1 MILVLDVVHAVVTDV
16 KQRRMFSPVCV
27 PESLPAAASSIVI
40 APASLSCENTETNVE
55 ELHSV
60 SIKREK
66 FAASNEDETAHL
78 SGKPEFTEHSVA
90 GSVTESAVMDSMCH
104 LALTSDADSV
114 SPADASVVE
123 ADDGKVQQQTVIKS
137 EINTSADEGADTNIT
152 SRNASVKDAEVQ
164 AAAVQVQLQQQVAV
178 NSQDMEPSDGDS
190 PVQTSRDADDV
201 TSSRAST
208 YQTDVAVYKRE
219 ARSDNA
225 SDTARCKQEAISDS
239 TSETFRSCAQ
249 LSPSCSDSVF
259 CSPKSDISDNKNTN
273 NNDSQSIQQV
283 FQHRDTVMTSSETK
297 VEVYSRCDSSVV
309 GERRKTESKCTE
321 GMSTAETETNEDAVE
336 HHDENSKNMQSEEP
350 RDGDDQKDSNDS
362 IVVHDDDDDDDDDD
376 DNDGEDSDGKADDK
390 QDQTAAD
397 EKMSVVPHES
407 RSEAS
412 GKGKRK
418 IRLRWTKTKKK
429 KKEQKK
435 KSKQQSKK
443 SQPASVADSVS
454 EVKSEADNVESVS
467 IRRPPA
473 AQSEMMNL
481 ERQTEHEATQSDS
494 SAMDSFSEATG
505 AGDAVNHQDSQEG
518 STPDTHNDQKN
529 AGHSASDKDTDN
541 MKVCQYS
548 MSSCGLCILTCLFL
562 RIHDM
567 KPMYI
572 FVIFSRKYKLA
583 SVRLTQYFPM
593 IITQLHCF

>member
-1 MILVLDVVHAVVTDV
+1 MILVLYVVHAVVTDV
-16 KQRRMFSPVCV
+16 KQRRMFSPVCA

-40 APASLSCENTETNVE
+40 APASLSCENTETSAE

-66 FAASNEDETAHL
+66 FAASNEDEETAHL

-152 SRNASVKDAEVQ
+152 SRNASVKDPEVQ

-219 ARSDNA
+219 ARSDDV

-239 TSETFRSCAQ
+239 TSETFTSCAQ
-249 LSPSCSDSVF
+249 LSPSGSDSVF

-273 NNDSQSIQQV
+273 NNDRQSIQQV

-297 VEVYSRCDSSVV
+297 VEVYSRCDSSIV
-309 GERRKTESKCTE
+309 GERRKTESKCTQS
-321 GMSTAETETNEDAVE
+321 MLTAETETDEDAVE
-336 HHDENSKNMQSEEP
+336 HHDENSKNVESEEP
-350 RDGDDQKDSNDS
+350 LDGDDQKDSNDS
-362 IVVHDDDDDDDDDD
+362 VDDDDDDDDDD
-376 DNDGEDSDGKADDK
+376 ADDDGGDGDDSGGKADDI
-390 QDQTAAD
+390 QSQTAAD
-397 EKMSVVPHES
+397 EKMTVAPHES

-412 GKGKRK
+412 KTSSKEKRK
-418 IRLRWTKTKKK
+418 SRFPWTKSKKK

-443 SQPASVADSVS
+443 SQPATVADSVS
-454 EVKSEADNVESVS
+454 EVKSEGDSVESVP
-467 IRRPPA
+467 IRRSPA
-473 AQSEMMNL
+473 AQSEMTNFD
-481 ERQTEHEATQSDS
+481 RQTEHEATQRDS
-494 SAMDSFSEATG
+494 SAMESVAEENG

-518 STPDTHNDQKN
+518 STSDIRNDQKN
-529 AGHSASDKDTDN
+529 AGRSASDGDTDN
-541 MKVCQYS
+541 MKVCQNFVLLGSVLNLY
-548 MSSCGLCILTCLFL
+548 
-562 RIHDM
+562 IHG
-567 KPMYI
+567 I
-572 FVIFSRKYKLA
+572 
-583 SVRLTQYFPM
+583 
-593 IITQLHCF
+593 